1 VLTTSSPRGAG
12 LGPRDKRR
20 SRKKEPG
27 NRSRLRRVY
36 RSSWPAGVGVSAIG
50 AESEVDAF
58 DAFVRAR
65 MPSLLRFAHAL
76 TGDPHTAADL
86 VQDALERT
94 GMRWSRLDKQGD
106 PEAYVRRA
114 ILNGRTSRWRK
125 LRRETLVDAL
135 PERAGVTD
143 PAGRDEQ
150 LWRLLKELPQRQRAV
165 IVLRYYEDMSEEQI
179 AQTLGCA
186 PGTVKSQ
193 ASKALAKLRA
203 AMPAEETSWTG

>member
-1 VLTTSSPRGAG
+1 M
-12 LGPRDKRR
+12 D
-20 SRKKEPG
+20 
-27 NRSRLRRVY
+27 
-36 RSSWPAGVGVSAIG
+36 
-50 AESEVDAF
+50 AEATAF

-65 MPSLLRFAHAL
+65 MPALLRFAHAL

-94 GMRWSRLDKQGD
+94 GMRWSRLDRQGD

-125 LRRETLVDAL
+125 LRRETLVDTPPDRTICL
-135 PERAGVTD
+135 D
-143 PAGRDEQ
+143 PPGRDET
-150 LWRLLKELPQRQRAV
+150 LWRLLATLPHRQRAV

-179 AQTLGCA
+179 AATLGCA

-203 AMPAEETSWTG
+203 AMPAEETTWTT

>member
-1 VLTTSSPRGAG
+1 
-12 LGPRDKRR
+12 
-20 SRKKEPG
+20 
-27 NRSRLRRVY
+27 
-36 RSSWPAGVGVSAIG
+36 VGVSAIG

-193 ASKALAKLRA
+193 ASKALMKLRA